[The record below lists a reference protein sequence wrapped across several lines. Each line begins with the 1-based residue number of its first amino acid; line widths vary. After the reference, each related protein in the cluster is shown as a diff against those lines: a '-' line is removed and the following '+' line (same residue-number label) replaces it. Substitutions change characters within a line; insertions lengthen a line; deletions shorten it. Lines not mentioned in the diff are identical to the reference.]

1 MKIVGVAASRIST
14 LAIALLRAEDNEPI
28 PRSEVTLDD
37 IWNANT
43 IEEGEEMGAWDA
55 HYDPNVA
62 YITVSIANGDGED
75 RDLVNIDCL
84 DAYSATEVVA
94 MYLDATSSRANLE
107 RAISGKAAD
116 GTDLST
122 ESRLML
128 AAEARQKA
136 LPWTRLAKPSGLAA
150 GSVGPWA
157 RDQNPAVPTLHGTSF
172 VSHPGSWGWSL
183 FSMYG
188 KGGGGRP
195 QTHIITLNPASVRNV
210 RELRDE
216 LAAVAEGAAQ
226 LRRHLTSS
234 MPTPFELSEVHRER
248 EMTPSTG
255 DVRDLDDLRAHIEA
269 EGICVD
275 DDADADEIFAAA
287 TAIAGD
293 GLPFRGH
300 REARALANLITE
312 LRSSQGV
319 RP

>member
-1 MKIVGVAASRIST
+1 MKIVGIAASRIST

-28 PRSEVTLDD
+28 PRAEVTLGDVWAD
-37 IWNANT
+37 T
-43 IEEGEEMGAWDA
+43 IEEGEEMDAWDA
-55 HYDPNVA
+55 HNDPNVA

-116 GTDLST
+116 GTALST

-136 LPWTRLAKPSGLAA
+136 LPWTRLAKPGGLAA
-150 GSVGPWA
+150 GSANPWE
-157 RDQNPAVPTLHGTSF
+157 REQNPAVAKLHGTSH
-172 VSHPGSWGWSL
+172 VAHPDSVTWTL

-188 KGGGGRP
+188 KGGGGRT
-195 QTHIITLNPASVRNV
+195 QTHIITLNPASARNV

-226 LRRHLTSS
+226 LRRHLTSG
-234 MPTPFELSEVHRER
+234 MPTPFELSEIHGER

-255 DVRDLDDLRAHIEA
+255 DVRELDDLRAHIEA
-269 EGICVD
+269 EGISIN

-293 GLPFRGH
+293 GMPFRGR
-300 REARALANLITE
+300 REARALADLITE